1 MEDFRHIPVLSTAA
15 IEWLAPALAGSGP
28 LIDCTLGAGGH
39 SEAFLEAFPD
49 LVVIGIDR
57 DSEALE
63 AAGRR
68 LSRFGRRARTVKANF
83 AEIETVARGEGYGQ
97 VAAILY
103 DLGVS
108 SPQLDRAGRGFGYRS
123 GFSLDMRMDQD
134 QELKAQDIVN
144 KYSEKELNSIIS
156 SYGEERFARRIARAI
171 VQRRQVRPFED
182 AGELA
187 EVVKTAIPAA
197 TRRTGPHPARRTFQA
212 LRIATN
218 RELESLEESLAVAV
232 NLLRAGGRVAVISYH
247 SLEDR
252 IAKRVLRTAAEGCTC
267 PKDLPVCVCGK
278 TPLMKVLTNR
288 PVRPSPDE
296 VAANPRSESARM
308 RVAEKLAEAAR

>member
-1 MEDFRHIPVLSTAA
+1 MEDFRHIPVLSSAA
-15 IEWLAPALAGSGP
+15 TEWLAPALSGSGP

-39 SEAFLEAFPD
+39 SEAFLDAFPE
-49 LVVIGIDR
+49 LVVIGIDL
-57 DSEALE
+57 DTEALE

-68 LSRFGRRARTVKANF
+68 LGRFGRRARTVRANF
-83 AEIETVARGEGYGQ
+83 ADIETVARDEGYGQ

-134 QELKAQDIVN
+134 QALKAQDIVN
-144 KYSEKELNSIIS
+144 KYSEKDLKSIIS
-156 SYGEERFARRIARAI
+156 SYGEERFAHRIARAI

-182 AGELA
+182 AGDLA

-218 RELESLEESLAVAV
+218 RELESLEQSLTVAV
-232 NLLRAGGRVAVISYH
+232 DLLAAGGRVAVISYH

-278 TPLMKVLTNR
+278 TPVMKVLTSR

-308 RVAEKLAEAAR
+308 RVAEKLAEAV